1 MRIRMKKLREE
12 ANKKLN
18 EHYRTEM
25 HRLRSSFY
33 MVVNH
38 WFLKYLFLIIMV
50 LWQKMGLVNFAT
62 YDKLTIIRYQYYHEP
77 LLPTT
82 AIRLSPAVHAP
93 STATTPTS
101 IPAIPIS
108 SDDAATTQSAQYW
121 SYVHHIAALQLK
133 IVFG

>member
-38 WFLKYLFLIIMV
+38 
-50 LWQKMGLVNFAT
+50 
-62 YDKLTIIRYQYYHEP
+62 
-77 LLPTT
+77 
-82 AIRLSPAVHAP
+82 
-93 STATTPTS
+93 
-101 IPAIPIS
+101 
-108 SDDAATTQSAQYW
+108 
-121 SYVHHIAALQLK
+121 
-133 IVFG
+133 